1 VEGGGEGEEIGKKG
15 GKGGGGGLEVKRPL
29 ETLGGRREDNIKMDF
44 QVIGWCV
51 GE

>member
-1 VEGGGEGEEIGKKG
+1 MHEVQAGDKSGTFRVRR
-15 GKGGGGGLEVKRPL
+15 GGGLQVKRPL
-29 ETLGGRREDNIKMDF
+29 ETLRGRREDNIKMYF